1 VDEGIEG
8 ADEFRSERRRATAA
22 AATGAV
28 LGAHQSASA
37 VPPSSSA
44 VPSAIGAAARR
55 ELQLADVAAH
65 AHQHRAGFAVEGDD
79 FGDATFGSVAIDS
92 PLPTPWRRFSSRAR
106 SAAAVISSGR
116 RSGLQCLHKWYD
128 QKAPSMVDSG
138 ACCRCWFPTP
148 GSRLLCICGLRKVE
162 AQKVLTENWL

>member
-44 VPSAIGAAARR
+44 VSSAIGPAARR
-55 ELQLADVAAH
+55 ELGRVGS
-65 AHQHRAGFAVEGDD
+65 RRGAV
-79 FGDATFGSVAIDS
+79 
-92 PLPTPWRRFSSRAR
+92 
-106 SAAAVISSGR
+106 
-116 RSGLQCLHKWYD
+116 
-128 QKAPSMVDSG
+128 SG
-138 ACCRCWFPTP
+138 AARCEE
-148 GSRLLCICGLRKVE
+148 LAE
-162 AQKVLTENWL
+162 